1 MSGIKIFVRN
11 EADKKSLIEDYLQED
26 NLYLEALEKLK
37 TGFTGQGIDISRGE
51 GRRAF
56 IEAVRRFN
64 ENFGKTA

>member
-37 TGFTGQGIDISRGE
+37 TGFIGQGIDISRGE